1 MPDNLLVPPREL
13 FPTSLDPAPIR
24 TLAKRADACL
34 LTPAREA
41 GYELSLLG
49 ATVLPQGQV
58 IRRTPHG
65 TWLLTNYSQDP
76 TAASY
81 GGRIP
86 IPAEPH
92 ARLTELAAAGV
103 APDHVW
109 LAHQLPEDWHPGQP
123 LDGLVPDPKHLR
135 QRDQRL
141 IRELTAASRT
151 AAQVLA
157 VGGLALGAIAV
168 APLAMLDGV
177 GLDPIVLGGV
187 QHPTLPLVVWAE
199 LAAWEW
205 Q

>member
-1 MPDNLLVPPREL
+1 MPNNLLI
-13 FPTSLDPAPIR
+13 PTGGVSPSNLDPAPIR
-24 TLAKRADACL
+24 TLTKRADARL
-34 LTPAREA
+34 LAPAREA

-49 ATVLPQGQV
+49 ATVLPRGQV
-58 IRRTPHG
+58 IRRTQQG
-65 TWLLTNYSQDP
+65 TWLLTNYRSDP
-76 TAASY
+76 TAALY

-86 IPAEPH
+86 IPAQPH

-109 LAHQLPEDWHPGQP
+109 LAHQLPRDWHPGQP
-123 LDGLVPDPKHLR
+123 AHAPVPDPKHLR
-135 QRDQRL
+135 ERDQRL
-141 IRELTAASRT
+141 ARGLKAASRT

-168 APLAMLDGV
+168 APLAMLDGI

-187 QHPTLPLVVWAE
+187 EHPTLPLVGWVE
-199 LAAWEW
+199 LTRWEW